1 MTPDDLTAHWLTS
14 QQAAAELQ
22 ITQSRLFQL
31 RLAQRIPVTRLG
43 KSTHLYNR
51 ADIEAFK
58 ESRHAAP
65 NNPT

>member
-1 MTPDDLTAHWLTS
+1 MTADDLTAHWLTS
-14 QQAAAELQ
+14 QQVAAELQ

-43 KSTHLYNR
+43 KSTHLYRR

-58 ESRHAAP
+58 KSRTEKP
-65 NNPT
+65 Q

>member
-1 MTPDDLTAHWLTS
+1 MTPDDLTAHWLNS

-22 ITQSRLFQL
+22 ITTSRLFQL
-31 RLAQRIPVTRLG
+31 RLAQRIPVTRIG

-58 ESRHAAP
+58 EARSETP
-65 NNPT
+65 K